1 MKCCPGVTFSVSTWV
16 KQDGVTREFQL
27 GVKLMFFSSFHPSL
41 KLYLER
47 FEAYFTKMFYGK
59 FMRLQDYIK
68 TMMLDFVNKRSKI
81 FNFKT
86 S

>member
-1 MKCCPGVTFSVSTWV
+1 
-16 KQDGVTREFQL
+16 
-27 GVKLMFFSSFHPSL
+27 MFFSSFHPSL

-59 FMRLQDYIK
+59 CMQLQDYIK